1 MTDPDIVH
9 DAVERLEWDE
19 RKEEDNPFK
28 RLRQITRRSALTGG
42 AAAIAATVLEACG
55 SSSSSSSSA
64 ATADGGGGG
73 RCGIRQE
80 PQVQFNSSTT

>member
-1 MTDPDIVH
+1 MADPDIVR

-19 RKEEDNPFK
+19 RKEDDSPFK
-28 RLRQITRRSALTGG
+28 RLRQITRRTALTGG

-64 ATADGGGGG
+64 ATTSG
-73 RCGIRQE
+73 RRRALREQPGAT
-80 PQVQFNSSTT
+80 SS

>member
-1 MTDPDIVH
+1 MADPDIVR

-19 RKEEDNPFK
+19 RNEDDSPFK

-55 SSSSSSSSA
+55 SSSSSSSA
-64 ATADGGGGG
+64 
-73 RCGIRQE
+73 RQRRAE
-80 PQVQFNSSTT
+80 AGPSGPPRPTSS